1 MKPLIPLSSL
11 LILLTGCDL
20 PKEDHSENP
29 QKNIT
34 IEVSDS
40 EVVRIDGKEVHLS
53 FLEDQISAWSE
64 EYQLITEIDVRPDAG
79 MGGVHEVQS
88 VIHPYITEVTNVR

>member
-1 MKPLIPLSSL
+1 MKLLITLFSL
-11 LILLTGCDL
+11 LVLLTGCDVL
-20 PKEDHSENP
+20 KEDHSEHP
-29 QKNIT
+29 QKSIT

-40 EVVRIDGKEVHLS
+40 EVVQLNGKDLHLS

-79 MGGVHEVQS
+79 MGVVHEVQS